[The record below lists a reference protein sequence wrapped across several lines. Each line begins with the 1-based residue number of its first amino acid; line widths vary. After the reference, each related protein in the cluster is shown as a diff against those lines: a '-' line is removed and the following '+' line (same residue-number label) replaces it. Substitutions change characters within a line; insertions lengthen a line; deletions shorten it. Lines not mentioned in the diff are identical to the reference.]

1 MKPTHPG
8 AFIRNEILAD
18 LELTTER
25 AADILGV
32 DSDSLADLLH
42 ERISLSPEMALRVE
56 MAFGL
61 SLETLLRL
69 QARFDAWAIRRRADE
84 IEVRRYKP
92 R

>member
-32 DSDSLADLLH
+32 DSDRLADLLH

-56 MAFGL
+56 KAFGL

-69 QARFDAWAIRRRADE
+69 QARFDAWAIRQRADE
-84 IEVRRYKP
+84 IEVRRYQP